1 MDATRF
7 FSRRSLGLFAA
18 TVAVVAGSWLSAPS
32 AYAEPKQ
39 DPAAHQQLCADL
51 YLLYDANMD
60 IYYDHSNSDAVRQ
73 QAYENAQAA
82 LSDFR
87 KQGCKVSALSR
98 TQQVQSL
105 GPIVNVNDAALDA
118 GRSEAPLSPP
128 RTAQLIRAE

>member
-1 MDATRF
+1 MDSKRF
-7 FSRRSLGLFAA
+7 FNPKSLGMFVA
-18 TVAVVAGSWLSAPS
+18 TASVVAASWLAAPS

-73 QAYENAQAA
+73 QAYENAQEA

-87 KQGCKVSALSR
+87 KQGVRLRPSHGLSR
-98 TQQVQSL
+98 SRPWAT
-105 GPIVNVNDAALDA
+105 PW
-118 GRSEAPLSPP
+118 
-128 RTAQLIRAE
+128 